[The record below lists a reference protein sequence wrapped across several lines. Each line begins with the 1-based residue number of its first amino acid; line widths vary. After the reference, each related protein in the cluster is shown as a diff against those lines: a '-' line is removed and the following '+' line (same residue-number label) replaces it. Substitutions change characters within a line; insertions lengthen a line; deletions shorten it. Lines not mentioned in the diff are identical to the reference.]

1 MPNPPCLKY
10 YESSWN
16 YSFQEASFNWF
27 KDAGFGMFVHF
38 SLASML
44 LGGTDEYAELD
55 TWFEKQTAFEQMDRY
70 AQKIVRK

>member
-1 MPNPPCLKY
+1 
-10 YESSWN
+10 
-16 YSFQEASFNWF
+16 
-27 KDAGFGMFVHF
+27 MFVHF

-70 AQKIVRK
+70 GTKNSKEMKAEYDYARKNIIC